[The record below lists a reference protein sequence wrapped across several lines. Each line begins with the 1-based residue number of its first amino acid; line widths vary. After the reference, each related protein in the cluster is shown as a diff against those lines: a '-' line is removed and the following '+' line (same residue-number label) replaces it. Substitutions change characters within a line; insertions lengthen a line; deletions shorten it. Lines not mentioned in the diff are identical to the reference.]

1 MEIKAPT
8 SGIVFDLKKKIKRY
22 SAQITETILK
32 LVQIGELQ
40 ATVKIPNSDIGFVK
54 KGMDVNISID
64 YFPSADFV
72 VIKGQIISIVSDYLM
87 QDDLK
92 NISSYIYPANIKL
105 DRKNLQLKDGDFLD
119 LKVGMSL
126 NANIKLRKLSYLQL
140 LIKTF

>member
-1 MEIKAPT
+1 M
-8 SGIVFDLKKKIKRY
+8 KI
-22 SAQITETILK
+22 T
-32 LVQIGELQ
+32 
-40 ATVKIPNSDIGFVK
+40 NSDIGFVK

-92 NISSYIYPANIKL
+92 NISSYSYPANIKL